1 MTEQATTCKGASLL
15 NGDSWHSI

>member
-15 NGDSWHSI
+15 NGDSWHS